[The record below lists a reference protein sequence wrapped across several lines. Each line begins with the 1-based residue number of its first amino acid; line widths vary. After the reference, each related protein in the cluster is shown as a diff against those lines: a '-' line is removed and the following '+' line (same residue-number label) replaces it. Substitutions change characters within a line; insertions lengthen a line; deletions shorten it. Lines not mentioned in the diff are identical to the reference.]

1 MRYMKSFTMCNNYVD
16 LILSTGAFQR
26 IYFNK
31 NSGKAFYRFKIQTIS
46 GVKHPGI
53 YIGADATGIEYIAH
67 NHYHYG
73 KPVITTLDEFRMGQ
87 QIYYYEEY
95 ASNPP
100 HIVIEKALNG
110 ILSGER
116 YTILTFNC
124 QSFVQEII
132 SNKRTSPS
140 VNNFLMGAIVI
151 GLVAVAIKTY

>member
-1 MRYMKSFTMCNNYVD
+1 MFNNYVD
-16 LILSTGAFQR
+16 LILNTGTIQR
-26 IYFNK
+26 IYFNQ
-31 NSGKAFYRFKIQTIS
+31 NSGKAYYRFKIQTIS

-53 YIGADATGIEYIAH
+53 YLGTDAAGIEYIAH

-73 KPVITTLDEFRMGQ
+73 KPVITTLDEFRMAQ

-110 ILSGER
+110 VLRGER

-124 QSFVQEII
+124 QSFVQDVI
-132 SNKRTSPS
+132 SNKRDSPS
-140 VNNFLMGAIVI
+140 VNNFFASVLII
-151 GLVAVAIKTY
+151 GVVAAFARMR